1 MSVEIVIT
9 KHAKE
14 KMALHGI
21 TNEQVKIAIKHGAKV
36 NQTDGFLAS
45 YTYIKVAYKKVAE
58 TTYKIK
64 TVFVE

>member
-21 TNEQVKIAIKHGAKV
+21 SKEQVKVAIIHGAKV

-45 YTYIKVAYKKVAE
+45 YTYIKVAYKKIDE
-58 TTYKIK
+58 KTYKIK